1 MKKKEV
7 LCILTGIIL
16 LFFSSFSFAAI
27 TTEVILGKEAVITL
41 KKPCIRV
48 SVADPDV
55 AGVTVVS
62 PSEIVV
68 TGKRAG
74 ITSLIVWD
82 KEGNTFFD
90 VKVIADVKE
99 IQKEIKAIAPNDNI
113 EVSFANDTI
122 VLSGTASNRQ
132 TINKAIQIAEP
143 YAVAYNTTTST
154 KYSAGVTTTETS
166 SSGKV
171 LNLVKIPDEQQVLLE
186 VKVAQI
192 DKTKLKQLGISY
204 IAKGKNFELTAP
216 GLVTSPTGNIGGAPG
231 NKVTPGIGGFDLTT
245 FVPQIGVAYF
255 PGGVAAM
262 LQALQTKGYSKI
274 LAEPN
279 LVVRSGEKGEFMAG
293 SEIPIQVVT
302 GTGSNAT
309 VGIDYKKVGVMLN
322 FAPEVLDTGAIRL
335 KIDPAE
341 VSSVTSFVSFQ
352 GVIAPQ
358 IDTRN
363 VRTSV
368 DLREGESLVLAGLLS
383 DQVKKNMQKIPILG
397 DLPIIGAFFRS
408 TSDNITQTDL
418 AFFITPRLVKPL
430 QPGVKTELPTDKPM
444 TPQEEKEFQWI
455 PWPGTSGQ
463 YEGKSGAGEMK

>member
-1 MKKKEV
+1 MKKKQM
-7 LCILTGIIL
+7 LYMLTCVIL
-16 LFFSSFSFAAI
+16 LFFSSLSFAAI

-55 AGVTVVS
+55 AGVSVVS

-74 ITSLIVWD
+74 VTSLIIWD

-99 IQKEIKAIAPNDNI
+99 IQKEINAIAPNDNI
-113 EVSFANDTI
+113 QVSFANDTI

-132 TINKAIQIAEP
+132 TINKA
-143 YAVAYNTTTST
+143 ST

-171 LNLVKIPDEQQVLLE
+171 LNLVKIQNEQQVVLQI
-186 VKVAQI
+186 KVAQI
-192 DKTKLKQLGISY
+192 DKTKLKELGISY
-204 IAKGKNFELTAP
+204 IAKEKNFEFTAP
-216 GLVTSPTGNIGGAPG
+216 GLGASPTGNLGGSPG
-231 NKVTPGIGGFDLTT
+231 GKLTPGIGGFDLTS

-255 PGGVAAM
+255 PGGVAAV

-279 LVVRSGEKGEFMAG
+279 LVVRSGEKGEFQAG
-293 SEIPIQVVT
+293 SEIPIQVIT
-302 GTGSNAT
+302 GTGANAT
-309 VGIDYKKVGVMLN
+309 VGVDYKKVGVMLN

-341 VSSVTSFVSFQ
+341 VSAVTSFISFQ
-352 GVIAPQ
+352 GVVAPQ

-383 DQVKKNMQKIPILG
+383 EQDKKNMQKIPILG
-397 DLPIIGAFFRS
+397 DIPILGALFRS
-408 TSDNITQTDL
+408 TSDDIEQTEL
-418 AFFITPRLVKPL
+418 AFFITPKLVKPIA
-430 QPGVKTELPTDKPM
+430 PGVRTELPTDKAM
-444 TPQEEKEFQWI
+444 TSQEEKEFQWI
-455 PWPGTSGQ
+455 PWPSDDPGHSESKGETGQ
-463 YEGKSGAGEMK
+463 TQIK